1 MADDSTAGPV
11 YETLVGTALGAE
23 ESRRKVIEGRSGT
36 VLTTST
42 TMLALVFGLTVIV
55 TGKDY
60 VFKSHCSVVLV
71 SLALA
76 AFVASA
82 SLAIVVQ
89 AYGFTYTVISAKTLS
104 NLTDDVNWGRTA
116 DDARRMWIRRQVS
129 TIQSL
134 RKGNN
139 IKARLAIWSLG
150 FELLAVALLAVAVG
164 VELYTRL

>member
-1 MADDSTAGPV
+1 M
-11 YETLVGTALGAE
+11 
-23 ESRRKVIEGRSGT
+23 
-36 VLTTST
+36 
-42 TMLALVFGLTVIV
+42 
-55 TGKDY
+55 
-60 VFKSHCSVVLV
+60 LV